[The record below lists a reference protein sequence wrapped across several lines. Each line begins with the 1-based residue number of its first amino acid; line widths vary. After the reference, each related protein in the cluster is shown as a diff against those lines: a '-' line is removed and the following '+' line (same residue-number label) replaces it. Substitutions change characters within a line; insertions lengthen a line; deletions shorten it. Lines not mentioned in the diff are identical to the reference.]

1 MSQNQSPGIQVEYQN
16 QVLTVEQPVRRV
28 IDLLKHLHLNPE
40 EVLVFR
46 GEEVLTEDEPL
57 REGDRLFILEVVSRG

>member
-1 MSQNQSPGIQVEYQN
+1 MSGEIPFLEVEYQN
-16 QVLTVEQPVRRV
+16 RVIPVDRPVRRV
-28 IDLLKHLHLNPE
+28 RDLLKHLNLNPE

-57 REGDRLFILEVVSRG
+57 HQGDRIFILEVVSRG